1 MSDEEIVSRRL
12 NERFELAKRTSDFVG
27 MITRLAFL
35 SLLVSFLWNTAEE
48 TESVLSICYEIA
60 AFFLLGLTLF
70 FIARVVRLMDVYEVH
85 IFENSFVWLNGGR
98 LKVFK
103 SLLRAIIYFAMFP
116 VIIGLVGGSMIYGDK
131 LAERLHIEQHD
142 PMR

>member
-1 MSDEEIVSRRL
+1 MTDEEIVSRRL

-35 SLLVSFLWNTAEE
+35 SLLVSFLWNTADE
-48 TESVLSICYEIA
+48 TESVLAICYEIA

-70 FIARVVRLMDVYEVH
+70 FIARVVRLMDVYEVS
-85 IFENSFVWLNGGR
+85 IFESNFLWLNGGR
-98 LKVFK
+98 LKVLK
-103 SLLRAIIYFAMFP
+103 PLLRAAIHIVMFP

-131 LAERLHIEQHD
+131 LAERLHIEQHNAVK
-142 PMR
+142 